1 MLKKQMELLMNEQV
15 DLALL
20 DVEKAYAEKHGL
32 LLNRTVQDL
41 SYLHVNVIERCDK
54 LSEELLAEE
63 SQSFLERAVQYLRE
77 HAKEFMYVASDRLAV
92 IRVDSF
98 ALEFDEAFGVY
109 SALFGLRLQKK
120 QGELLHT
127 YLTTHL
133 QHENMTY
140 SAAFSGQDGL
150 WEINLALNALDEFS
164 EQQSFE
170 EVLVCLYRFIFGLL
184 EELEETV

>member
-41 SYLHVNVIERCDK
+41 GYLHVNVIERCDK

-77 HAKEFMYVASDRLAV
+77 HANEFMYVASDRLAV

-127 YLTTHL
+127 YLITHL

-164 EQQSFE
+164 EQQSFA